1 MITCTQ
7 SWRWFGPNDPVKLS
21 HIRQA
26 GATDI
31 VTALHHI
38 PNGEVWTVE
47 EIRKRQKLVSD
58 AGLRWSVVESLP
70 VSESIKTQ
78 TGNYLQHIENYKTSV
93 ENLATC
99 GIHIITYNF
108 MPVLDWTRTN
118 LHLKLDDGSEA
129 LAFNHIDHIVFDVF
143 LLKRKNAENGY
154 TSEDL
159 AKAETRFK
167 QMTDAEKTELIR
179 TIIMGLP
186 GAEESFTLEQ
196 FQQKLDEYAPID
208 ASKLCK
214 HLIDFLTAV
223 APTAEAVGATLVIHP
238 DDPPY
243 PIFGLPRIASTIED
257 FEALF
262 SAVPSKAN
270 ALCFCTGSL
279 GVTSNNDLSKFLE
292 RFGERVYFAHLR
304 STQRDENGNF
314 YEANHLEGDV
324 DMVSVIKQLLHIQ
337 QQTKRSIP
345 IRPDHGHRMIDDL
358 EKQTNPGYSCI
369 GRLRGLAEIR
379 GVEAALTQFATIA
392 HCTL

>member
-26 GATDI
+26 GATDV

-47 EIRKRQKLVSD
+47 EIQKRQKLISD
-58 AGLRWSVVESLP
+58 ADLTWSVVESLP

-78 TGNYLQHIENYKTSV
+78 TGDYKRHFENYRTSL
-93 ENLATC
+93 ENLAKC
-99 GIHIITYNF
+99 GIYVVTYNF

-129 LAFNHIDHIVFDVF
+129 LAFNQIDHIVFDVF
-143 LLKRKNAENGY
+143 LLNRKNAETGY
-154 TSEDL
+154 TPNEL
-159 AKAETRFK
+159 AQAETRFK
-167 QMTDAEKTELIR
+167 QMSESEKTELIR

-196 FQQKLDEYAPID
+196 FREKLNEYAHID
-208 ASKLCK
+208 AHKLRQ
-214 HLIDFLTAV
+214 HLIDFLNEII
-223 APTAEAVGATLVIHP
+223 PTAESAGITMVIHP
-238 DDPPY
+238 DDPPCS
-243 PIFGLPRIASTIED
+243 IFGLPRIASTIDD
-257 FEALF
+257 FEYLF
-262 SAVPSKAN
+262 SSVPSQAN
-270 ALCFCTGSL
+270 GLCFCTGSL
-279 GVTSNNDLSKFLE
+279 GVTENNDLINFLK
-292 RFGERVYFAHLR
+292 RFGNRIYFAHLR
-304 STQRDENGNF
+304 STQRDEHGNF

-324 DMVSVIKQLLHIQ
+324 DMVSVINCLLDIQ
-337 QQTKRSIP
+337 QRTKRSIP

-379 GVEAALTQFATIA
+379 GAETALIKLRTKS
-392 HCTL
+392 